1 MAPVSNIRIGVSS
14 CLTGEK
20 VRYDG
25 DHRLCRFVTEVLGT
39 RFTLVPVCPEVEVG
53 MPVPRETIHLEG
65 DPATPRV
72 VAPDSGADWT
82 ERLTDWARHRV
93 AALATENLCG
103 YVFKQNSPS
112 CGVFGVKVY
121 AAQGDYERTGRGVF
135 AAAFT
140 AAYPDVPVIEESA
153 LEEAAA
159 QEEFIARVLA
169 YHRRRAG
176 GTA

>member
-1 MAPVSNIRIGVSS
+1 MDKNIRIGVSS

-25 DHRLCRFVTEVLGT
+25 DHRLFPFVTEVLAV

-65 DPATPRV
+65 DPAAPRL
-72 VAPDSGADWT
+72 VAPGSGTDWT
-82 ERLTDWARHRV
+82 RRMGDWARRRV
-93 AALATENLCG
+93 EELAGEDLCG
-103 YVFKQNSPS
+103 FVFKQNSPS

-121 AAQGDYERTGRGVF
+121 DELGDYARVGRGIF

-140 AAYPDVPVIEESA
+140 AAYPQVPVAEEA
-153 LEEAAA
+153 GLEEAAA
-159 QEEFIARVLA
+159 QEDFIARVMA
-169 YHRRRAG
+169 FHHG
-176 GTA
+176 SSK